1 MLKPAPPTPQ
11 PHKLTIRHLRRPLL
25 LAGLL
30 PLLLS
35 ACGAP
40 SDEGFSPS
48 GRWRYAAGYDTRG
61 GTVQRISVSAEQAIV
76 LPAGRGQPADA
87 KLIPLLML
95 ECHSG
100 HWQAS
105 MRVGDVRRMG
115 LQPDGRPVAVA
126 YRGDHAGGSSVWI
139 PGSGVA
145 GLEAFKVDFL
155 PALRASERFSF
166 RFDAAAADVR
176 EISFDVTGAQQTI
189 SAFEQRCNRPPG
201 AMIRLLNWILDGF

>member
-1 MLKPAPPTPQ
+1 MSQSTNPPPRQ
-11 PHKLTIRHLRRPLL
+11 RRYPLSPIL
-25 LAGLL
+25 INSLL

-40 SDEGFSPS
+40 ADEGFTPS
-48 GRWRYAAGYDTRG
+48 GRWRYVAGYDTRG
-61 GTVQRISVSAEQAIV
+61 GTVRQISVSAEQALT
-76 LPAGRGQPADA
+76 LPAGRGQAAEA
-87 KLIPLLML
+87 KLVPLLML

-100 HWQAS
+100 HWQAG
-105 MRVGDVRRMG
+105 MRVGDVRRLGMP
-115 LQPDGRPVAVA
+115 PDGRPVAVV
-126 YRGDHAGGSSVWI
+126 YRGDHTSGSSVWH

-155 PALRASERFSF
+155 PALRASQRFSF

-201 AMIRLLNWILDGF
+201 PLIRLLDWFLDRL

>member
-1 MLKPAPPTPQ
+1 MLKPAHLTPQ
-11 PHKLTIRHLRRPLL
+11 PHRFTLRHLRRPLL
-25 LAGLL
+25 LAGLMS
-30 PLLLS
+30 LLLS

-76 LPAGRGQPADA
+76 LPAGSGQAA
-87 KLIPLLML
+87 EGKLIPLLML
-95 ECHSG
+95 ECHGG

-105 MRVGDVRRMG
+105 MRVGDVRRLG
-115 LQPDGRPVAVA
+115 LSPDGRPVAVA
-126 YRGDHAGGSSVWI
+126 YRGDHASGSSMWI

-145 GLEAFKVDFL
+145 GLEAFKVEFL
-155 PALRASERFSF
+155 PALRASQRFSF

-176 EISFDVTGAQQTI
+176 DVSFDVTGAQQTI

-201 AMIRLLNWILDGF
+201 PLIRLLNWFLDAL

>member
-1 MLKPAPPTPQ
+1 MLKPAPSTPQ
-11 PHKLTIRHLRRPLL
+11 PHRLTIRHLRRPLL
-25 LAGLL
+25 LPGLMS
-30 PLLLS
+30 LLLS

-40 SDEGFSPS
+40 SDEEFSPS

-76 LPAGRGQPADA
+76 LPAGQRQTAEG

-95 ECHSG
+95 ECHGG

-105 MRVGDVRRMG
+105 MRVGDVRRLG
-115 LQPDGRPVAVA
+115 LSPDGRPVAVA
-126 YRGDHAGGSSVWI
+126 YRGDHASGSSMWV

-145 GLEAFKVDFL
+145 GLEAFRVDFL

-166 RFDAAAADVR
+166 RFDAAADVR

-201 AMIRLLNWILDGF
+201 PLIRLLNWFLDAL